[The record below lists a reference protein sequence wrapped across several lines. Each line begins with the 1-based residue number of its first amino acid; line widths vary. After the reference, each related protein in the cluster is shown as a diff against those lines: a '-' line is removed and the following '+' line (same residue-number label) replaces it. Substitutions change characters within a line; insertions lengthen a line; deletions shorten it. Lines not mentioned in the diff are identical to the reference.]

1 MFEKRPVIM
10 DGATGT
16 ELQRLGMPAGSCTEK
31 WVLENPDKMI
41 LLQRAY
47 VSAGSRLIYAPTF
60 GANSIN
66 LAKHGIKD
74 DLNIMCRDLVA
85 ISREAADGLALVIG
99 DISSTGELVEPYG
112 DMEEDELFSVFARQ
126 AEAIERA
133 GVDLFGIETQMYL
146 DEARLAVKA
155 VKAVSSKPIIV
166 SFSCGPTGKTLWG
179 EDLCDV
185 CDELQ
190 QLGITAF
197 GVNCCGDLD
206 LLCSIL
212 ERLHERT
219 QLPLIAKPN
228 AGVPVVKDGRS
239 VYDFPTEK
247 MAEYAIKFH
256 ERGARL
262 IGGCC
267 GTTPLHIEAI
277 RRALREKL

>member
-1 MFEKRPVIM
+1 M

-31 WVLENPDKMI
+31 WVLQNPDKML

-47 VSAGSRLIYAPTF
+47 VAAGSRMIYAPTF
-60 GANSIN
+60 GANEIN
-66 LAKHGIKD
+66 FFKHGIDKSE
-74 DLNIMCRDLVA
+74 IVPMCRDLVA
-85 ISREAADGLALVIG
+85 ISREAADGLAMVIG

-112 DMEEDELFSVFARQ
+112 DMEEDELFAVFVRQ
-126 AEAIERA
+126 AEAIEGA
-133 GVDLFGIETQMYL
+133 GVDLFGVETQMYL

-155 VKAVSSKPIIV
+155 VKTVSSKPIIV

-185 CDELQ
+185 CAELEEE
-190 QLGITAF
+190 GIAAF

-206 LLCSIL
+206 VLCSVL
-212 ERLHERT
+212 EKLHEST
-219 QLPLIAKPN
+219 SLPLIAKPN
-228 AGVPVVKDGRS
+228 AGVPVVRDGVSR
-239 VYDFPTEK
+239 YDFPTER
-247 MAEYAIKFH
+247 MAEYALKFY

-262 IGGCC
+262 VGGCC

-277 RRALREKL
+277 SKALRNV

>member
-1 MFEKRPVIM
+1 M

-31 WVLENPDKMI
+31 WVLQNPDKML

-47 VSAGSRLIYAPTF
+47 VAAGSRLIYAPTF
-60 GANSIN
+60 GANEIN
-66 LAKHGIKD
+66 LAKHGVKD
-74 DLNIMCRDLVA
+74 DVKLMCRDLVA
-85 ISREAADGLALVIG
+85 ISREAADGLAMVIG

-112 DMEEDELFSVFARQ
+112 DMEEDELFAIFARQ
-126 AEAIERA
+126 AEAIEEA
-133 GVDLFGIETQMYL
+133 NVDLFGVETQMYL

-155 VKAVSSKPIIV
+155 VKSVSSKPIIV

-277 RRALREKL
+277 SRALREL

>member
-1 MFEKRPVIM
+1 M

-31 WVLENPDKMI
+31 WVLDNPDKML

-47 VSAGSRLIYAPTF
+47 VAAGSRLIYAPTF
-60 GANSIN
+60 GANEIN
-66 LAKHGIKD
+66 FAKHGIGKE
-74 DLNIMCRDLVA
+74 NIVPMCRDLVA
-85 ISREAADGLALVIG
+85 ISRQAADGMAMVIG

-112 DMEEDELFSVFARQ
+112 DMEEDELFSVFVRQ
-126 AEAIERA
+126 AEAVEAA
-133 GVDLFGIETQMYL
+133 GVDLFGVETQMYL

-155 VKAVSSKPIIV
+155 VKEVSSKPVIV

-185 CDELQ
+185 CAELEGM
-190 QLGITAF
+190 GISAF

-206 LLCSIL
+206 VLCSVL
-212 ERLHERT
+212 ERLREKT
-219 QLPLIAKPN
+219 SLPLIAKPN
-228 AGVPVVKDGRS
+228 AGVPVMRDGRS
-239 VYDFPTEK
+239 VYDFPTER
-247 MAEYAIKFH
+247 MAEYALKFY

-277 RRALREKL
+277 ANALRSI